1 MVSVI
6 IPMYNAEDSI
16 IRCLDSVINQTYD
29 GKMEIIVVNDG
40 SKDSSL
46 KLVEHYVST
55 HNSLDIKVYSQI
67 NKGVSSARNL
77 GLREAK
83 GDYIALLDADD
94 EWMTH
99 KVELQINYFLTYPK
113 YGFLGGLINDPKS
126 ATKETVSEIHLKTL
140 FFKNYFQPSTVIF
153 KREVLEKIG
162 YFDETQK
169 YAEEGNYFFRVAKN
183 FTCGLINQKVI
194 VYGQGKKGFGISGLS
209 ANLKEMEKGELK
221 NLNFALKEGFISIP
235 NFGFAVAFSLLK
247 YLRRI
252 LIVKW
257 NGK

>member
-1 MVSVI
+1 
-6 IPMYNAEDSI
+6 MYNAEDSI